1 MDTNYYYKQHQ
12 KILKDFNMQK
22 ELEKKLSAEDKR
34 LNKVR
39 IKFVLL
45 LFEHRSIFKYY
56 CSVVLNFLV
65 RYCSGMANNF

>member
-1 MDTNYYYKQHQ
+1 MFNYGNLFIIMDINYYYKQHQ

-39 IKFVLL
+39 IKFV
-45 LFEHRSIFKYY
+45 
-56 CSVVLNFLV
+56 SVVFILIIILILT
-65 RYCSGMANNF
+65 

>member
-1 MDTNYYYKQHQ
+1 MDINYYHKQHL

-39 IKFVLL
+39 IKFV
-45 LFEHRSIFKYY
+45 
-56 CSVVLNFLV
+56 SVVFIIIIILILV
-65 RYCSGMANNF
+65 